1 MTDEIKND
9 SITVAESD
17 ANSALPAIPDDAQ
30 FQRLWRM
37 GSLLS
42 KSQFVPERF
51 RGKPEDCVVGIQ
63 MAARLQA
70 DPLMVLQNVQVI
82 HGTPGMSAK
91 FQFALAN
98 QRGPFSGPI
107 RFRTEGEGETLK
119 VTAYA
124 TFRDGGDTVEASAS
138 MAMAAAEGWTKN
150 GKYQSMPE
158 QMLRYRAGTLLIRLY
173 CPEVVLG
180 MQTADEL
187 EDMTA
192 AAKTE
197 KPPAI
202 KNIEAQVVDPKPDL
216 GGASVITDDR
226 RALLDAA
233 LGKTEGNGE

>member
-1 MTDEIKND
+1 MSEENEND
-9 SITVAESD
+9 SIAVRED
-17 ANSALPAIPDDAQ
+17 DKDLPAIPDDAQ

-98 QRGPFSGPI
+98 QRGPFAGPI
-107 RFRTEGEGETLK
+107 RFRTTGEGDAMK

-124 TFRDGGDTVEASAS
+124 IFKDGGDTVEASAS
-138 MAMAAAEGWTKN
+138 MEMAKAEGWTKN
-150 GKYQSMPE
+150 PKYQSMPE

-180 MQTADEL
+180 MLATDEL
-187 EDMTA
+187 EDMRA
-192 AAKTE
+192 AE
-197 KPPAI
+197 SGKPEVI
-202 KNIEAQVVDPKPDL
+202 KDIEAKVVEKK
-216 GGASVITDDR
+216 TD
-226 RALLDAA
+226 
-233 LGKTEGNGE
+233 E